1 MTSQNENVNIY
12 SSREMTSPG
21 VLKREL
27 PMNEKINTFVVESR
41 ETIRNILD
49 KKDKRLLFVVGP
61 CSIHNI
67 EEAKNYASQ
76 LKMIADKV
84 KDTFY
89 VVMRVYFE
97 KPRTNVGWK
106 GLIHDPDLNNS
117 FDVNKGLYLAREL
130 LLYINSIGL
139 PCGCEFLDVFTPQYI
154 GDLISWGAIGA
165 RTTESQPHRQMVS
178 GLSMPV
184 GFKNNRSG
192 NLNIPCDSIL
202 SASYYHSFIG
212 IGDSGKASIFI
223 TNGNPYCHV
232 ILRGDDYGVN
242 YKQPFISKTVELLS
256 KYKLPANIMIDCSHG
271 NCDKNYKNQKYVL
284 NNVMMTW
291 LDDRSNIIG
300 FMLESN
306 INEGKQVLNSDSIL
320 KYGISITD
328 GCISLKETE
337 EILLSTDDYINVI
350 INNKK

>member
-1 MTSQNENVNIY
+1 MTSSQNENINIY
-12 SSREMTSPG
+12 SSHEMVSPG
-21 VLKREL
+21 TLKMEL
-27 PMNEKINTFVVESR
+27 PINEKINNFVIKSR

-49 KKDKRLLFVVGP
+49 KKDNRILFVVGP

-76 LKMIADKV
+76 LKYISNKL
-84 KDTFY
+84 KNIFI
-89 VVMRVYFE
+89 VMRVYFE
-97 KPRTNVGWK
+97 KPRTNIGWK

-117 FDVNKGLYLAREL
+117 FDVNKGIYLARDL
-130 LLYINSIGL
+130 LLYVNSIGL

-192 NLNIPCDSIL
+192 NLTIPCDSIL
-202 SASYYHSFIG
+202 SANAYHSFIG
-212 IGDSGKASIFI
+212 INDNGKASIFV

-232 ILRGDDYGVN
+232 ILRGDDYGTN
-242 YKQPFISKTVELLS
+242 YKEPFIQKTVEILNDFN
-256 KYKLPANIMIDCSHG
+256 LPTNIMIDCSHG
-271 NCDKNYKNQKYVL
+271 NCQKNYKSQKFVL

-291 LDDRSNIIG
+291 SDNKNNIIG
-300 FMLESN
+300 FMIESN
-306 INEGKQVLNSDSIL
+306 INEGKQVLTSDTIL
-320 KYGISITD
+320 KYGVSITD
-328 GCISLKETE
+328 GCISLKDTE
-337 EILLSTDDYINVI
+337 QLLLSTDDLINI
-350 INNKK
+350 IEKK

>member
-1 MTSQNENVNIY
+1 MLRQNENVNIH
-12 SSREMTSPG
+12 SSRELITPG
-21 VLKREL
+21 LLKNQL
-27 PMNEKINTFVVESR
+27 PISETINNFVINSR
-41 ETIRNILD
+41 EIIKNILD

-76 LKMIADKV
+76 LKNISDKLSNIII
-84 KDTFY
+84 
-89 VVMRVYFE
+89 VMRVYFE
-97 KPRTNVGWK
+97 KPRTNIGWK

-130 LLYINSIGL
+130 LLYINGIGL

-192 NLNIPCDSIL
+192 NLSIPCDSIL
-202 SASYYHSFIG
+202 SASVYHSFLG
-212 IGDSGKASIFI
+212 INDYGKSSIFV

-232 ILRGDDYGVN
+232 ILRGDDYGEN
-242 YKQPFISKTVELLS
+242 YKAPFIHKTISLL
-256 KYKLPANIMIDCSHG
+256 KEYNIPLNIMIDCSHG
-271 NCDKNYKNQKYVL
+271 NSKHNYKNQKYVL
-284 NNVMMTW
+284 QNALLN
-291 LDDRSNIIG
+291 LYNERDCIIG

-306 INEGKQVLNSDSIL
+306 IHEGKQPLTDSNQL

-328 GCISLKETE
+328 GCISLAQTE
-337 EILLSTDDYINVI
+337 ELLLSADDLINI
-350 INNKK
+350 T

>member
-1 MTSQNENVNIY
+1 MTSQNENINIY
-12 SSREMTSPG
+12 SSREMISPG
-21 VLKREL
+21 SLKREL
-27 PMNEKINTFVVESR
+27 PINEKINNFVVQSR

-49 KKDKRLLFVVGP
+49 KKDNRLLFVVGP
-61 CSIHNI
+61 CSIHNV

-76 LKMIADKV
+76 LKYISDKL
-84 KDTFY
+84 KNIF

-117 FDVNKGLYLAREL
+117 FDVNKGIYIAREL

-139 PCGCEFLDVFTPQYI
+139 ACGCEFLDVFTPQYI

-178 GLSMPV
+178 GLSMPI

-192 NLNIPCDSIL
+192 NLIIPCDSIL
-202 SASYYHSFIG
+202 SANSYHSFIG
-212 IGDSGKASIFI
+212 INDNGKASIFV

-242 YKQPFISKTVELLS
+242 YKEPFIKKTVEIL
-256 KYKLPANIMIDCSHG
+256 KEFNLPTNIMIDCSHG
-271 NCDKNYKNQKYVL
+271 NCERNYKNQKYVL
-284 NNVMMTW
+284 NNAMLSWSDSRNNV
-291 LDDRSNIIG
+291 IG

-320 KYGISITD
+320 KYGVSITD

-337 EILLSTDDYINVI
+337 QILLSTDSLIDISV
-350 INNKK
+350 KK

>member
-1 MTSQNENVNIY
+1 MLRQNENVNIH
-12 SSREMTSPG
+12 SSRELITPG
-21 VLKREL
+21 LLKNQL
-27 PMNEKINTFVVESR
+27 PISETINNFVINSR
-41 ETIRNILD
+41 EIIKNILD

-76 LKMIADKV
+76 LKNISDKLSNIII
-84 KDTFY
+84 
-89 VVMRVYFE
+89 VMRVYFE
-97 KPRTNVGWK
+97 KPRTNIGWK

-130 LLYINSIGL
+130 LLYINGIGL

-192 NLNIPCDSIL
+192 NLSIPCDSIL
-202 SASYYHSFIG
+202 SASVYHSFLG
-212 IGDSGKASIFI
+212 INDYGKSSIFV

-232 ILRGDDYGVN
+232 ILRGDDYGEN
-242 YKQPFISKTVELLS
+242 YKAPFIHKTITLL
-256 KYKLPANIMIDCSHG
+256 KEYNIPLNIMIDCSHG
-271 NCDKNYKNQKYVL
+271 NSKHNYKNQKYVL
-284 NNVMMTW
+284 QNALLN
-291 LDDRSNIIG
+291 LYNERHCIIG

-306 INEGKQVLNSDSIL
+306 IHEGKQPLTDSNQL

-328 GCISLKETE
+328 GCISLAQTE
-337 EILLSTDDYINVI
+337 ELLLSADDLINI
-350 INNKK
+350 

>member
-1 MTSQNENVNIY
+1 MSSQNENVNIY
-12 SSREMTSPG
+12 SCREMICPG
-21 VLKREL
+21 TLKREL
-27 PMNEKINTFVVESR
+27 PINEKINSFVIKSR
-41 ETIRNILD
+41 ETIRNIMD

-61 CSIHNI
+61 CSIHDI

-76 LKMIADKV
+76 LKNISDKL
-84 KDTFY
+84 KNIFI
-89 VVMRVYFE
+89 VMRVYFE

-192 NLNIPCDSIL
+192 NLSIPCDSIL
-202 SASYYHSFIG
+202 SASSYHSFIG
-212 IGDSGKASIFI
+212 INDEGKSSIFV

-232 ILRGDDYGVN
+232 ILRGDDYGEN
-242 YKQPFISKTVELLS
+242 YKQPFINRTLELLTE
-256 KYKLPANIMIDCSHG
+256 YNLPKNIMIDCSHG
-271 NCDKNYKNQKYVL
+271 NCNKNYKNQKYVL
-284 NNVMMTW
+284 NNVMMSW
-291 LDDRSNIIG
+291 LEDKSNIIG

-306 INEGKQVLNSDSIL
+306 INEGKQLLKNDYIL
-320 KYGISITD
+320 KYGVSITD
-328 GCISLKETE
+328 GCISLKDTE
-337 EILLSTDDYINVI
+337 QVLLSTDDLISLMV
-350 INNKK
+350 KK